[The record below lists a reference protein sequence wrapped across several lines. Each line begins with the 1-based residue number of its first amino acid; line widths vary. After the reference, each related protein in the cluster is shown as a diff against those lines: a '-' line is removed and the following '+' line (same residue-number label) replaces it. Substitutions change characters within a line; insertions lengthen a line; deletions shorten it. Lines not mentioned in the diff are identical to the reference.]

1 MIPVSLANLSLTAGG
16 MMSVYEF
23 SRLLVRADVGE
34 TGQKW
39 FPIWV
44 GKYALFQQ
52 KSRSDRL
59 AVS

>member
-1 MIPVSLANLSLTAGG
+1 
-16 MMSVYEF
+16 MSVYEF